1 MQNLKLIGIF
11 LIFIL
16 ALGLTFSAV
25 NVLAE
30 KGGNSGKS
38 SGDDSD
44 EDNPGNGNS
53 NKGGNNNDNSDDS
66 GDEDND
72 ENDDNDSDDDE
83 DDEDDSDEAEASESE
98 IKIKRKTVDENGN
111 KVEIEIKIKEEI
123 ENGVLERK
131 ISVKEKSKGSV
142 EASTK
147 LEIKESGVPGGESI
161 IKAILSDG
169 NEVDINVLPDKI
181 KEFAEKILTN
191 ENISIELNE
200 VVEDG
205 KTKAVFSTK
214 TTKEGKVFGIFK
226 AKLEIEAQIDPET
239 GELIKVKKPWWAFL
253 VAGEDKVVICHIP
266 PGNPDNKHT
275 ITIGAPSVKAHLAHG
290 DVLEACPSPIPPGN
304 ETNPPGNETIPP
316 GNQTTNLTL
325 TILSPQNITYNVTEI
340 PITLSSN
347 GDNIWYIINSGNA
360 TPYNS
365 SINQLFEEGTNT
377 LTAFANNTF
386 GEEISDSVI
395 FSIDLNSTIIVI
407 PPGNETSGNE
417 TVPGNETNS
426 SV

>member
-1 MQNLKLIGIF
+1 MEKDGALKYPVV
-11 LIFIL
+11 
-16 ALGLTFSAV
+16 AV
-25 NVLAE
+25 
-30 KGGNSGKS
+30 
-38 SGDDSD
+38 
-44 EDNPGNGNS
+44 
-53 NKGGNNNDNSDDS
+53 
-66 GDEDND
+66 
-72 ENDDNDSDDDE
+72 NDSDDDE
-83 DDEDDSDEAEASESE
+83 DEEDEDGDEIETEGSE
-98 IKIKRKTVDENGN
+98 IKIKKKTVDENGN

-123 ENGVLERK
+123 KDGVLERK
-131 ISVKEKSKGSV
+131 ISVKEKSKGRV

-200 VVEDG
+200 IVEDG

-239 GELIKVKKPWWAFL
+239 GELIKIKKPWWAFL

-275 ITIGAPSVKAHLAHG
+275 ITIGAPAVKAHLSHG
-290 DVLEACPSPIPPGN
+290 DVLEACPSGVPPGN

-360 TPYNS
+360 TAYNS

-377 LTAFANNTF
+377 LTAFANNTL

-395 FSIDLNSTIIVI
+395 FLIDLNSTIIVT

-417 TVPGNETNS
+417 TLPGNSTNS